1 MANIPAK
8 TDIKD
13 FKSYEWFIA
22 GLTTIAIIVMGLG
35 AAHGDLDLVGLA
47 APYGVLGLALA
58 AGGKGA
64 LMWASG
70 ILVILGTVFAVT
82 NTFGNE
88 YNPKVLGFF
97 ALVSLLLDALAL
109 RRSLRN
115 GSSS

>member
-1 MANIPAK
+1 
-8 TDIKD
+8 
-13 FKSYEWFIA
+13 
-22 GLTTIAIIVMGLG
+22 
-35 AAHGDLDLVGLA
+35 
-47 APYGVLGLALA
+47 
-58 AGGKGA
+58 
-64 LMWASG
+64 MWASG